1 MDLATKCISK
11 MKIKI
16 KIEMEGCYHQRC
28 IAGIVADI
36 ETSTKTTGDIDL
48 ELKSDQELIAAV
60 KHICCK

>member
-1 MDLATKCISK
+1 

-16 KIEMEGCYHQRC
+16 KIEMEGNYPRRC

-48 ELKSDQELIAAV
+48 ELKSAQELIAAV